1 MKNKLFNIGLQ
12 FFAEQSVK
20 TAGVKGQEAAAP
32 ATDDISS
39 KERNAFLTDADIESD
54 DTIADTDGDESD
66 DSDVNSSGEFDTGDD
81 SDNDTVLPVKGQKA
95 KTEQDAVYADI
106 RRKAESEARIKATQE
121 AQRIAAA
128 EVDKAF
134 ADMGLRDPYTNKA
147 ITTKKEYDAYKA
159 RHQTETIS
167 NELGKAGISR
177 EAIDAMID
185 SHPAVIKAKEAAEGF
200 ESAKRQSQDTAAKVH
215 LDSQIGEIMK
225 FDPDIKG
232 IEDIMA
238 LPNYEDL
245 KGYVRKGLTLVEA
258 YKLTNMEKLTNKTA
272 KAAAQSA
279 YNKSASKEHLTSSAS
294 RGQGENPV
302 PKGVMDMYK
311 KITKLSDKEIREHYS
326 KHNKKR

>member
-1 MKNKLFNIGLQ
+1 M
-12 FFAEQSVK
+12 
-20 TAGVKGQEAAAP
+20 AGVNNISVTGVKVQEAAAP

-39 KERNAFLTDADIESD
+39 KERNAFLTDTDIESD
-54 DTIADTDGDESD
+54 SGFVETGADESD
-66 DSDVNSSGEFDTGDD
+66 DSGEFDTDDD
-81 SDNDTVLPVKGQKA
+81 SGNDSDGVDGVQPAGKAQKA

-121 AQRIAAA
+121 AQRMAAA

-134 ADMGLRDPYTNKA
+134 ADMGLHDPYTNKA

-167 NELGKAGISR
+167 KELGKAGISR

-185 SHPAVIKAKEAAEGF
+185 SHPAVLKAKEAAEGF
-200 ESAKRQSQDTAAKVH
+200 ESAKQQSQDTAAKVH

-238 LPNYEDL
+238 LSNYEDL

-302 PKGVMDMYK
+302 PKGVMDMYR
-311 KITKLSDKEIREHYS
+311 KITKLSDKEIREHYA
-326 KHNKKR
+326 KQQKKR